1 MCSAGYAVRAAREA
15 LPGRLLP
22 PHPCAAQRPRGKHVM
37 ALGNQLS
44 RATIAGLP

>member
-22 PHPCAAQRPRGKHVM
+22 PHPWGV
-37 ALGNQLS
+37 
-44 RATIAGLP
+44 